1 MKPQSILSPITSPNS
16 SDKGKVG
23 INLHLSHNELKMGC
37 NKRGV
42 APLIPFIVLAL
53 LVVGIGAYVLLKP
66 TQGVSEEDVKKL
78 IDSVP
83 KDVVV
88 AADAVRDNTD
98 STSDTEA
105 DVVNTPP
112 PVYTTPVCSYTG
124 KFTDV
129 WIKQRTTIDNSAKG
143 IFGTKPRPKAYAI
156 YQYTGNC
163 VTDIYLEMGI
173 IPQSKAS
180 LSVMPIV
187 GSYVNSR
194 PSACDGNVNYYGEWY
209 RQVKPNQKLLVIQF
223 SPETPNAE
231 GTYATNIGAY
241 IGCASKERDTTIT
254 ELHKSIKISD
264 TYSENIGGSA
274 SDSWDKII

>member
-1 MKPQSILSPITSPNS
+1 MTPQTPYNPITSPNLN
-16 SDKGKVG
+16 DKGKVG
-23 INLHLSHNELKMGC
+23 INLPLNHKRACKGF
-37 NKRGV
+37 NKRG
-42 APLIPFIVLAL
+42 AIPLFVIATTLILIVIGVVS
-53 LVVGIGAYVLLKP
+53 LVIVNKGI
-66 TQGVSEEDVKKL
+66 SEEDVKKL

-83 KDVVV
+83 KGDIVQP
-88 AADAVRDNTD
+88 DEKRDNAD
-98 STSDTEA
+98 STSEKEA

-129 WIKQRTTIDNSAKG
+129 WIKQRTTIDNSAKD
-143 IFGTKPRPKAYAI
+143 IFGTSPRAKAYAI

-163 VTDIYLEMGI
+163 VTDVYLEMGI
-173 IPQSKAS
+173 IPQSKAP

-187 GSYVNSR
+187 STYVKSR

-241 IGCASKERDTTIT
+241 TGCASKERDTTIT

-264 TYSENIGGSA
+264 TYSENIAGSA
-274 SDSWDKII
+274 SESWDKII